1 MGKSLIPEFLRDL
14 CALCGEKFGL
24 ATEYT
29 EITEETIQLFRVFRG
44 YLRDISLS

>member
-24 ATEYT
+24 ALLEGVLA
-29 EITEETIQLFRVFRG
+29 IPKIPSKLSEEAVDSG
-44 YLRDISLS
+44 K